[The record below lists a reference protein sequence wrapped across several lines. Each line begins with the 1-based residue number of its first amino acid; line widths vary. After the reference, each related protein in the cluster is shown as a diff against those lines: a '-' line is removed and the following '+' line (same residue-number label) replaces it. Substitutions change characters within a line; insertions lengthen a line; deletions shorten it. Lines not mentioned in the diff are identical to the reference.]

1 MKDDFKKLYQETYEE
16 LLNNIYNAWLI
27 PSSTD
32 AVRKRAMEIAKKK
45 FKENHHEKKNA
56 QTF

>member
-32 AVRKRAMEIAKKK
+32 AVRKRAMEIAEKK
-45 FKENHHEKKNA
+45 FKENHNEN
-56 QTF
+56 

>member
-45 FKENHHEKKNA
+45 FKENHHEN
-56 QTF
+56 